1 MMTVQNTLQFLHVLA
16 GLIVLM
22 EALNKLERTAPFARG
37 LTPHHRVV
45 DGLKALAWSLLA
57 LGAAGALAGPW
68 LQPIGA
74 AGALAGP
81 WLQPIGEH
89 IGMVQFFTHITQPAP
104 SLADVCAL
112 GGFAILIIRTRI
124 KEG

>member
-1 MMTVQNTLQFLHVLA
+1 MTALHSTLQFLHVLA

-37 LTPHHRVV
+37 IPARKRLV
-45 DGLKALAWSLLA
+45 DGLKSLAWAMLA
-57 LGAAGALAGPW
+57 LGAAGAMV
-68 LQPIGA
+68 
-74 AGALAGP
+74 GP

-89 IGMVQFFTHITQPAP
+89 MGVVQFVAHITQPAP
-104 SLADVCAL
+104 SLADVCVL
-112 GGFAILIIRTRI
+112 GGFAVLIVRTRI